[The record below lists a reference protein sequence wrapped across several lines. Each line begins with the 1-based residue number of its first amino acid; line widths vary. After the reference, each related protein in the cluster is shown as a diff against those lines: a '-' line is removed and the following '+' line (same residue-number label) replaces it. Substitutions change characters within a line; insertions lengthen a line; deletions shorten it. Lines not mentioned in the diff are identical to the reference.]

1 MSRARPIELG
11 GGEVNARRRWWESE
25 SGGRFTKEGKKYGQS
40 GRKEWDEQ
48 RRRAAGHIWPELVFE
63 SGMDAPTGGPTH
75 THTHIYTHIHTSLHI
90 VLSSPK
96 YSDAHTHFDIWPH
109 RTATYSRPIF
119 NPNSITTTK
128 ARCNCNVQLLVRY
141 VWRASPAVFFFFFF
155 AVRREFTERD
165 GGQVLVYFQ
174 ETFKATSEL
183 VATYN
188 KCQDRKQRDFS
199 NSELQRVPWSLFDC
213 SCFGFHWCVKA
224 WSHMK
229 DSVIKLIHPTLKK
242 KKKKKMWHA
251 L

>member
-1 MSRARPIELG
+1 MR
-11 GGEVNARRRWWESE
+11 
-25 SGGRFTKEGKKYGQS
+25 
-40 GRKEWDEQ
+40 EWKWRTVYQ
-48 RRRAAGHIWPELVFE
+48 RRQEIWAEWKKRMRRTAE
-63 SGMDAPTGGPTH
+63 KGSGSHLARVSVRERNGCADRRSYTH
-75 THTHIYTHIHTSLHI
+75 TYTHIHTSLHI

-141 VWRASPAVFFFFFF
+141 VWRASPAVFFFFF

-165 GGQVLVYFQ
+165 RGQVLVYFQ

-229 DSVIKLIHPTLKK
+229 DSLIKLIHPTLKK
-242 KKKKKMWHA
+242 KNKNVTCT
-251 L
+251 LTPSLTFRSFLPRNFSSGL